1 MKKAFILLATL
12 AGTLVLSCG
21 GGGGGGG
28 GGGDDG
34 GNQAID
40 ASAYFMRDTTR
51 DYTFTETIVAS
62 SGNQS
67 VEDKLVKLFT
77 YDMVT
82 EIPSKYGGTFGGY
95 PGPYRLETV
104 FKDGEVAVYTYTDP
118 DGNVVVSDDTHS
130 FTRISDNTYT
140 GTIPTSVVLGQ
151 TYSTTS
157 REKLYNSDIPD
168 GGFWGQELGTSVTAS
183 SMKPVAEEVVTVPA
197 GRFSA
202 LKVEIRYT
210 VTYTP
215 VGGTATSNTF
225 SGYQWFSEDMGLVKA
240 VIEYSITENSVTVDF
255 TITDELS
262 EVSG

>member
-12 AGTLVLSCG
+12 AGALVLSCG

-28 GGGDDG
+28 GGDDG
-34 GNQAID
+34 GDQTID

-51 DYTFTETIVAS
+51 DYTFTETIFAS
-62 SGNQS
+62 SGGQS
-67 VEDKLVKLFT
+67 EEDELIKLFT
-77 YDMVT
+77 YDTVT
-82 EIPSKYGGTFGGY
+82 EIPSKYGDEFSSY

-104 FKDGEVAVYTYTDP
+104 FKDGEVAVCTYTDP
-118 DGNVVVSDDTHS
+118 DGNVVVCDDTHS
-130 FTRISDNTYT
+130 FTRINDNTYT
-140 GTIPTSVVLGQ
+140 GTIPASVVLGQ
-151 TYSTTS
+151 TYSTMST
-157 REKLYNSDIPD
+157 EILYNSDVPD

-183 SMKPVAEEVVTVPA
+183 SMKPVAEELVTVPA
-197 GRFSA
+197 GRFFA
-202 LKVEIRYT
+202 LKTQISYT

-215 VGGTATSNTF
+215 VGGKATSNTF

-240 VIEYSITENSVTVDF
+240 VIEYSITENTVTVDF

>member
-12 AGTLVLSCG
+12 VGTLVLSCG

-28 GGGDDG
+28 GDTGGDDTI
-34 GNQAID
+34 N

-51 DYTFTETIVAS
+51 DYTFMETIEAS
-62 SGNQS
+62 SGDDS
-67 VEDKLVKLFT
+67 VTDTLTKVFT
-77 YDMVT
+77 YEEMAEV
-82 EIPSKYGGTFGGY
+82 PSKYGTFSGY

-118 DGNVVVSDDTHS
+118 YGNVVASDDTHS
-130 FTRISDNTYT
+130 FTRIYDNPYP
-140 GTIPTSVVLGQ
+140 GTIPTSVVRGQ

-157 REKLYNSDIPD
+157 TERLYNSDVPD

-183 SMKPVAEEVVTVPA
+183 RMKPVAEEIVTVPA

-202 LKVEIRYT
+202 LKMEISYT